1 MSLRQVDEFLARI
14 TRDGA
19 ATPECQTPRSS
30 MHLNTYTPQRV
41 KPLSL
46 NTRESDGSSY
56 YSRSA
61 SNPSSNVSSALPSPT
76 ESSAKNFDFS
86 LFLESMK
93 SQRVGRESESG
104 QDESD
109 RPEDYFASDE
119 AQHDDAKD
127 EIHLTSMPSLVDD
140 LVIGSVSCGCKSQ
153 TFSSSAMS
161 CATSCT
167 TTETT
172 SKWKGPEIPT
182 SLNCGEDEGSSV
194 DPQEDTLCSGGDG
207 TGEEVT
213 EEEVST
219 PCASTSSNA
228 SQPGATAF
236 EFPAEDTA
244 EDTVEDPKEEQDS

>member
-1 MSLRQVDEFLARI
+1 
-14 TRDGA
+14 
-19 ATPECQTPRSS
+19 
-30 MHLNTYTPQRV
+30 
-41 KPLSL
+41 
-46 NTRESDGSSY
+46 
-56 YSRSA
+56 
-61 SNPSSNVSSALPSPT
+61 
-76 ESSAKNFDFS
+76 
-86 LFLESMK
+86 MK

-104 QDESD
+104 QDELD

-127 EIHLTSMPSLVDD
+127 EIHLMSMPSLDD
-140 LVIGSVSCGCKSQ
+140 DVVIGSVSCGCKSQ

-161 CATSCT
+161 CTTTCT

-182 SLNCGEDEGSSV
+182 TLNCGDDEGSSV
-194 DPQEDTLCSGGDG
+194 DPQEDTLCSVGDVNGG
-207 TGEEVT
+207 EVT

-236 EFPAEDTA
+236 EFPAEDT
-244 EDTVEDPKEEQDS
+244 VEDPQQEQDS